1 MADNEVTI
9 SLEVLDNA
17 TKNLDKISKS
27 VENLEKQF
35 NKSSEKAASSFETF
49 QGVLGAELA
58 IKGMEAIGEAATEL
72 FNIFITDGIKAA
84 QAEESALNALGFAL
98 ASAGKLTEGA
108 VQGFEEFSQALEK
121 NSKFSGA
128 AITNAAAL
136 VESLGN
142 LDQSGLKRAT
152 QATVDLASA
161 LRIDLDTAARLV
173 GKAAEGNVESF
184 KKFGLQIKKSEDNA
198 STFANALTAIEKR
211 FGGAGLNAINT
222 YEGALTQAKNSFEEL
237 IKVTGNAIIKN
248 QVVIGVIK
256 GVADVFNE
264 LTDNAKPLQQIFAET
279 IANGILTTID
289 ALILL
294 TGILQPIEKVF
305 TAVFSSIGTAIATV
319 AAAAVQAANGEFKA
333 AFKTIEDGAL
343 QTGKAIFDNLIDN
356 EGLSGTLGTAF
367 AKIRTTAG
375 AAFDDLKKGLV
386 ETGSE
391 LTNNTE
397 VLTQYTDEQIK
408 AAQAGT
414 ALAASLTSVQSQL
427 AVETEA
433 LNIALAERLI
443 SIQDFE
449 DARLGILAATQ
460 EQELNNLKA
469 SLAQKEISE
478 ETYSSAVIALDR
490 KTAVERQKIEADRAA
505 KEKQLRELRIQQT
518 ADFFGNLSSLTQSG
532 NKDLFEVGK
541 AAAYAQALVQSYL
554 AITKALAEGGPFL
567 GPLLA
572 ASIAI
577 KTGVQ
582 LANISATKLAGGI
595 DSVPGVGTRDNFPA
609 ILAPGERVIPAKSN
623 QDLTKFLSG
632 SGDTNVLLS
641 ELISVIGSQNP
652 QTIVNIGN
660 KEIVNTIN
668 DSINSGRS
676 IAV

>member
-1 MADNEVTI
+1 VADNEVTI

-58 IKGMEAIGEAATEL
+58 IKGIEALGEAATEL

-198 STFANALTAIEKR
+198 STFANALSAIEKR

-264 LTDNAKPLQQIFAET
+264 LTDNAKPLQQVFAEG
-279 IANGILTTID
+279 IANAILTTVD
-289 ALILL
+289 AFTLL
-294 TGILQPIEKVF
+294 FGLLQPIEQLF
-305 TAVFSSIGTAIATV
+305 RATFGSIGQAVAAT
-319 AAAAVQAANGEFKA
+319 AAAVASAANGDFK
-333 AFKTIEDGAL
+333 GAL
-343 QTGKAIFDNLIDN
+343 EIIKSGVEDTGKAFTEGLNAD
-356 EGLSGTLGTAF
+356 GLSGTLGSAF
-367 AKIRTTAG
+367 AKIRTSAG

-397 VLTQYTDEQIK
+397 VLTQYTEAQLK
-408 AAQAGT
+408 AAEAGT
-414 ALAASLTSVQSQL
+414 SLAQSLTTVQAQL

-433 LNIALAERLI
+433 LNIALAERAI

-460 EQELNNLKA
+460 EQELQQLNAALE
-469 SLAQKEISE
+469 QKRISE
-478 ETYSSAVIALDR
+478 ETYASAVIALNR
-490 KTAVERQKIEADRAA
+490 KTAVEAQKIEADRNQ
-505 KEKQLRELRIQQT
+505 KELALRELRLQQAAT
-518 ADFFGNLSSLTQSG
+518 FFGNLTSLSKTG
-532 NKDLFEVGK
+532 NKDLFEISK
-541 AAAYAQALVQSYL
+541 AAGYAEASINGYI
-554 AITKALAEGGPFL
+554 AITRALREGGPFL

-577 KTGVQ
+577 KTGVE